1 MSRSRFANKS
11 APGSCEMYNQMQEQS
26 KGNLCERL
34 SPDPEKVHDVSF
46 DAVKILTGTETSW

>member
-1 MSRSRFANKS
+1 
-11 APGSCEMYNQMQEQS
+11 MYNQMQEQS